1 MRTGLLAAMFALG
14 ACATLSPEARV
25 RTSLIEAGLSPRMA
39 QCMATNMVDDLSLLQ
54 LRRVESLSSLRG
66 QDVGAMPI
74 DRFLYRLRAVED
86 PEIFLT
92 TSRAALTC
100 TIRDAL

>member
-1 MRTGLLAAMFALG
+1 MLALG
-14 ACATLSPEARV
+14 ACATISPEARV
-25 RTSLIEAGLSPRMA
+25 RASLIEAGLSPRMA
-39 QCMATNMVDDLSLLQ
+39 QCMAAKMVDDLSLLQ
-54 LRRVESLSSLRG
+54 LRRVESLASLRG

-74 DRFLYRLRAVED
+74 DRFLYRLRALED

-92 TSRAALTC
+92 TSRAALSC